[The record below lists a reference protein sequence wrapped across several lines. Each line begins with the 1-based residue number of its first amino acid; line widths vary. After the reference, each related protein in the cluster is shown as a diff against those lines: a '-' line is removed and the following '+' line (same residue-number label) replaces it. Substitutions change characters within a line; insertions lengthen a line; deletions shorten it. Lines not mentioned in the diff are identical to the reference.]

1 MRNSTLNKLSE
12 QRQQGKNSSNLSD
25 LTVQESSNYRMRF
38 TPLSSPSARH
48 KGTIL
53 VKSHETIVLN
63 MLSSTHRQIDQPFKV
78 CQECNSDYG
87 IVHQYCKCKGI
98 TYHEKCIQD
107 TARRNAKKQKEQA
120 FICKNECSYPFQI
133 EGYYMRN
140 INPIGKWLI
149 FSIVIVF
156 LVLLILAITIF
167 VLRDKLN
174 NIHVISIVIAKIV
187 LLILITFLLNK
198 LKLNYYKLYW
208 HLKPSL
214 INRKQG
220 TRHKQIELSDLLP
233 FILSDRD
240 SIIYSPEIKEED
252 QIIEQ

>member
-25 LTVQESSNYRMRF
+25 LTVQESSNYRLRF

-53 VKSHETIVLN
+53 MKSHETIILN
-63 MLSSTHRQIDQPFKV
+63 MLSSTHRQIDQPFKA
-78 CQECNSDYG
+78 CQECNQDFG
-87 IVHQYCKCKGI
+87 MVHQYCQCKGI

-120 FICKNECSYPFQI
+120 FICKNDCSYPFQI
-133 EGYYMRN
+133 NGYYMRN
-140 INPIGKWLI
+140 INTLGKWLI
-149 FSIVIVF
+149 LTIVIVF
-156 LVLLILAITIF
+156 LVLLILAISIF
-167 VLRDKLN
+167 IFLEAFNSIDIIL
-174 NIHVISIVIAKIV
+174 IVIAMIA
-187 LLILITFLLNK
+187 LLILITVLLNK
-198 LKLNYYKLYW
+198 LKLNYYILYW

-214 INRKQG
+214 IDQRQVTN
-220 TRHKQIELSDLLP
+220 HKIIELQDLLP
-233 FILSDRD
+233 FVLSDRD
-240 SIIYSPEIKEED
+240 SIIYTAQPKEED